1 MSILV
6 VGSVGL
12 DTVETPFG
20 RVEDALGGAAT
31 YFSAAASF
39 FSPVRVVAVVGT
51 DFDMGSLKFL
61 RSRDVDLSGV
71 TVHEGDTFRWGGRYS
86 LDLNER
92 ETLFTHLNVFES
104 FRPTIPQ
111 AYRSSGFVFLANIDP
126 ELQLEVLKQVQRPE
140 LVAMDT
146 MNFWIEGKLAAL
158 RQVLKSV
165 HLLFVNDSEA
175 RQLAGDANLIRAAR
189 KIFDFG
195 PKAVV
200 VKKGEHGA
208 LLVTPDSLFWAP
220 AYPLESLYDP
230 TGAGDSFAGGFVGHL
245 ARARDV
251 SEESLRRAVVYGSV
265 MASFCVERFSLERL
279 VELSEAEINTRFAEF
294 AEMTRFTSEVDA

>member
-31 YFSAAASF
+31 YFSAAASY
-39 FSPVRVVAVVGT
+39 FSPIRMVAVVGT
-51 DFDMGSLKFL
+51 DFDLDCLNFL
-61 RSRDVDLSGV
+61 RRRNVDLSGLAV
-71 TVHEGDTFRWGGRYS
+71 EDGRTFRWGGRYNV
-86 LDLNER
+86 DLNER
-92 ETLFTHLNVFES
+92 ETLFTHLNVFET
-104 FRPTIPQ
+104 FRPAIPV
-111 AYRSSGFVFLANIDP
+111 AYRSSPFVFLANIDP
-126 ELQLEVLKQVQRPE
+126 ELQLEVLRQVSQPK

-146 MNFWIEGKLAAL
+146 MNFWIEGKRAAL
-158 RQVLKSV
+158 HQVLQRV
-165 HLLFVNDSEA
+165 DLLFVNDAEA

-189 KIFDFG
+189 RIFQLG

-208 LLVTPDSLFWAP
+208 MLVTPDSLFWAP
-220 AYPLESLYDP
+220 AYPLESICDP
-230 TGAGDSFAGGFVGHL
+230 TGAGDTFAGGFMGYL
-245 ARARDV
+245 AQAEDV
-251 SEESLRRAVVYGSV
+251 SERNLRRAIVYGSA

-279 VELSEAEINTRFAEF
+279 MDLSIQEIEQRFADF
-294 AEMTRFTSEVDA
+294 AEMTRFTADAR